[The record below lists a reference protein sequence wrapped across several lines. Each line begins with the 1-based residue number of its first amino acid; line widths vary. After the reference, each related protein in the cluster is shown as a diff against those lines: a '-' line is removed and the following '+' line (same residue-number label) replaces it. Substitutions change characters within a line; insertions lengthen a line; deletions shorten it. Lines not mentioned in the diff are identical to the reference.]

1 MTPMNP
7 KSERPMNTPK
17 IVTERCGVGQLLLHH
32 ETHDV
37 VHVRH
42 HQSAVQRQPHG
53 GPHSPARAMYPASGS
68 QTSAVPKIG
77 MIVAKQVS
85 TPQNSGLGAP
95 KIR

>member
-7 KSERPMNTPK
+7 KSESPMNTPK
-17 IVTERCGVGQLLLHH
+17 IVTSGCV
-32 ETHDV
+32 
-37 VHVRH
+37 
-42 HQSAVQRQPHG
+42 SASFFCITKRTTLSTCVTTSPPYSVSPTA